1 MKKHYFTSQNNLR
14 HINPLAPGPPIT
26 IMSLRP
32 LMTSSVLMLKDN
44 ESESFQVNGQILHTA
59 KIPLKDIPAQR
70 LWQKNWTMR
79 CTGMIF
85 AEPAGNKSA
94 QTSHKHTLEIR
105 ITLIIY

>member
-1 MKKHYFTSQNNLR
+1 MLNEGALLYKSEQLR

-44 ESESFQVNGQILHTA
+44 ESESFQVNGQILHTT

-70 LWQKNWTMR
+70 LWQKNWTM
-79 CTGMIF
+79 
-85 AEPAGNKSA
+85 
-94 QTSHKHTLEIR
+94 
-105 ITLIIY
+105 